1 MTRSRCAR
9 KRMIRLRELGALLL
23 TAIAGCR
30 TISPQT
36 RDVPPTAL
44 LGAFLDDYDT
54 QYRISA
60 TTFVEGRSAYRII
73 EWRPQ
78 EQYFIAQNADTN
90 RTDAGKFSRFDWVM
104 LGEQGAYSWGY
115 CHSAWKAPS
124 ADSARATRVV
134 DPANPRVGCNK
145 HPYTRMK
152 PLAGVSH
159 SRMVIDTLHSRALR
173 GNRLGDSPDR
183 RVTIYL
189 PPSYDR
195 DTTRRYPVVYLLHGA
210 TSDPKEWFDGTYQG
224 LNLQAAL
231 DQRANR
237 AEYLVVMPFADNR
250 FGGTFY
256 VNSLAFGRWEDF
268 VSTELVHFVDS
279 RFRTKSTRTNR
290 VLAGQSMG
298 GFGALYVGG
307 RHADV
312 FGHVYA
318 MSPCCTGF
326 VGDIAPDGERWR
338 ADPRG
343 WARAMSMAFA
353 PVTTSTAIDSMPPL
367 PFVRQTSGAVQENVA
382 VANHWRSLLPL
393 DRLMRDPSG
402 YRRLCSVGLEAGR
415 QDAITNVPAG
425 AAAFSRELT
434 RAGVANS
441 YDEFTGGHVDRTRE
455 RFETVALPF
464 FEKAFSGTIARC

>member
-1 MTRSRCAR
+1 MRFAR
-9 KRMIRLRELGALLL
+9 ACGALLL
-23 TAIAGCR
+23 TAAAGCR
-30 TISPQT
+30 AASTHSPIA
-36 RDVPPTAL
+36 PPAAL
-44 LGAFLDDYDT
+44 LGAFTDDYDT
-54 QYRISA
+54 HYRISGSSFA
-60 TTFVEGRSAYRII
+60 EGRSVYRII

-78 EQYFIAQNADTN
+78 EQYLIAQNADTN

-104 LGEQGAYSWGY
+104 LGDQGAYRWGY

-152 PLAGVSH
+152 PSAAMSQ
-159 SRMVIDTLHSRALR
+159 SRVVIDTLHSRALR
-173 GNRLGDSPDR
+173 GNRIGDTPDR
-183 RVTIYL
+183 SVTIYL

-195 DTTRRYPVVYLLHGA
+195 DSTRRYPVVYLLHGA

-224 LNLQAAL
+224 LKLQAAL
-231 DQRANR
+231 DQRADR

-256 VNSLAFGRWEDF
+256 VNSVAFGKWDDF
-268 VSTELVHFVDS
+268 VSTELVRFVDS
-279 RFRTKSTRTNR
+279 RFRTKPSRANR

-307 RHADV
+307 RHVDV

-338 ADPRG
+338 TDPRG
-343 WARAMSMAFA
+343 WARAMSMALA
-353 PVTTSTAIDSMPPL
+353 PASKSAALDSTPPL
-367 PFVRQTSGAVQENVA
+367 PFVRQAGGVLQENIA
-382 VANHWRSLLPL
+382 VANHWRRFLPL
-393 DRLMRDPSG
+393 NQLMRDPTG
-402 YRRLCSVGLEAGR
+402 YRRLCSIGLEAGR

-434 RAGVANS
+434 RVGVVNS
-441 YDEFTGGHVDRTRE
+441 YEEFTGGHVDRTRE
-455 RFETVALPF
+455 RFETVVLPF
-464 FEKAFSGTIARC
+464 FERAFSGQGSRC